1 MGEQYSALGSYFEYL
16 NKDCDYEKWSQYIIQ
31 KLALLHVGNTGLDIG
46 CGNGTFTRALYKAG
60 YAISGVDISPAMLTK
75 ARELA
80 TKNGVR
86 TEFLQGDIT
95 KLKVSAKVDFAIAV
109 NDCLNYVAPEKIP
122 AAFAHVAGCLKKG
135 GAFLFD
141 VSSDYKLKNVL
152 GNNLFAEDRD
162 ELTYLWF
169 NTLQQNC
176 VEMDLTFFI
185 PQKDGTYRRADE
197 HHVQYIHTQEFLTEK
212 LSEAGFEV
220 LATEG
225 HLGADILA
233 EEAPLRY
240 NFICRK
246 V

>member
-1 MGEQYSALGSYFEYL
+1 MGEQYSALGNYFESL
-16 NKDCDYEKWSQYIIQ
+16 NNDCDYEAWEEYIIQ
-31 KLALLHVGNTGLDIG
+31 KLALLNAGKTGLDIG

-60 YAISGVDISPAMLTK
+60 YQVSGVDISPAMLTK

-80 TKNGVR
+80 AKNGVR

-109 NDCLNYVAPEKIP
+109 NDCLNYVSPEKVS
-122 AAFAHVAGCLKKG
+122 AAFSHVAGCLKKG
-135 GAFLFD
+135 GVFLFD
-141 VSSDYKLKNVL
+141 VSTPDKLQNVL

-169 NTLQQNC
+169 NTLKENR

-197 HHVQYIHTQEFLTEK
+197 HHVQYMHTEDFLVEK
-212 LSEAGFEV
+212 LKQAGFEV
-220 LATEG
+220 LGTEG
-225 HLGADILA
+225 PLGSATKSPRLNVIAKKL
-233 EEAPLRY
+233 
-240 NFICRK
+240 
-246 V
+246 